1 MPKFQVIVLGKDN
14 EGETYNIEA
23 DDFPQENATEGVYK
37 FFLEGKHTA
46 WFQKSQVVAII
57 DKDSQK

>member
-23 DDFPQENATEGVYK
+23 DDFPHENETEEFYK
-37 FFLEGKHTA
+37 FLLDGKPTA
-46 WFQKSQVVAII
+46 WFQKSEVVAII

>member
-23 DDFPQENATEGVYK
+23 DDFPQGNAEGIYQFV
-37 FFLEGKHTA
+37 LEGKPTA

-57 DKDSQK
+57 DKGSQK